1 MKVYDNAGNIAI
13 VHLSRPRRKDREKM
27 EEKNALTPE
36 QRAVILDA
44 LNDPQKREALLTF
57 LKNEERRLAELRHS
71 QASQ

>member
-1 MKVYDNAGNIAI
+1 
-13 VHLSRPRRKDREKM
+13 M
-27 EEKNALTPE
+27 EEKNVFTPE

-44 LNDPQKREALLTF
+44 LNDPQKREVLLTF